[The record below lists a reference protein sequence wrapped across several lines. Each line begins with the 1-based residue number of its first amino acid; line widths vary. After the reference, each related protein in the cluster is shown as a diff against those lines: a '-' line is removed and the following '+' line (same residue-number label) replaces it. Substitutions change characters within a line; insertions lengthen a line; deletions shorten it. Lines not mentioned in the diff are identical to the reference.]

1 MKYEFDEVQASLRW
15 GEKCFMHSNHLLI
28 KLFID
33 DQLLSQTVHNIL
45 TKCLWLK
52 AEVLGDNNKHI
63 ENKQA
68 DNNY

>member
-1 MKYEFDEVQASLRW
+1 MKMKYEFDEVQASLRR
-15 GEKCFMHSNHLLI
+15 GKKCFMHSNHLLI

-52 AEVLGDNNKHI
+52 A
-63 ENKQA
+63 
-68 DNNY
+68 